1 MKKPSPH
8 VAILLGTYNG
18 ANYIDQQLASYASQ
32 TFTNWSL
39 WASDDGSKDETFAR
53 IAAFSRSCGRP
64 VHVLEGPRKGVCH
77 NFQSM
82 TDNEHIQADYFAF
95 SDQDDI
101 WMDDKLERAVAWLA
115 RQDPKRP
122 ALYCSRTHL
131 IDSKGD
137 RIGFS
142 PDNTRPPSLANA
154 LLQNIASGNTM
165 VFNRSARELMQCV
178 AHLPMVIHDWALY
191 LIVTACG
198 GKVIFDSRPTVYYR
212 QHSSNLIGNG
222 MAVKTRI
229 KNFLS
234 THQGKKAV
242 WNDIHFHLLDVLVDR
257 LTPASKECLMHFQH
271 IRHSPLL
278 TRMNLMHKSGIYHQ
292 TFIGTLA
299 TWSYALFDR
308 L

>member
-1 MKKPSPH
+1 MKKPSSH

-18 ANYIDQQLASYASQ
+18 ATYIDQQLASYAAQ
-32 TFTNWSL
+32 TFTDWSL
-39 WASDDGSKDETFAR
+39 WASDDGSKDKTLAK
-53 IAAFSRSCGRP
+53 IAAFSHACDRP
-64 VHVLEGPRKGVCH
+64 VQVLDGPRKGVCQ

-82 TDNEHIQADYFAF
+82 IGNENIRAEYFAF

-101 WMDDKLERAVAWLA
+101 WMDDKLERAVAWLNQ
-115 RQDPKRP
+115 QDPQRP

-131 IDSKGD
+131 IDDKGV

-142 PDNTRPPSLANA
+142 PDNTRPPSLGNA

-165 VFNRSARELMQCV
+165 VFNRCARELMQIV

-191 LIVTACG
+191 LIVTGCG
-198 GKVIFDSRPTVYYR
+198 GTVVFDSQPTVYYR
-212 QHSSNLIGNG
+212 QHASNLIGNG
-222 MAVKTRI
+222 MAVKTRV
-229 KNFLS
+229 KNFFS
-234 THQGKKAV
+234 THQGNKIV
-242 WNDIHFHLLDVLVDR
+242 WNDIHFHLLDRLKDR
-257 LTPASKECLMHFQH
+257 LTPASKACITDFRR

-299 TWSYALFDR
+299 TWSYTLFDR